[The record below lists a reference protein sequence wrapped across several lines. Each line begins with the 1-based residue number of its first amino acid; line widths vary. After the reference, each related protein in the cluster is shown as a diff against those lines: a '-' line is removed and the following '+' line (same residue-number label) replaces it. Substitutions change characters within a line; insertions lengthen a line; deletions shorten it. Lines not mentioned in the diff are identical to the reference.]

1 MGRVAALDLG
11 ELSLG
16 ICVSDEMQIIPIP
29 VENYIFERF
38 NLDMAFQRVVDLLEQ
53 YKDIELILLGYP
65 LRTDGDKSAAT
76 LLVEDFNELLS
87 NLSVKIRL
95 VDETNS
101 TKNGIEML
109 QNTIKDKEKI
119 KELKDV
125 AAAYIILK
133 DYLETRI

>member
-1 MGRVAALDLG
+1 MGRVADLDLG
-11 ELSLG
+11 EKSLG

-38 NLDMAFQRVVDLLEQ
+38 NLDMAFQRVVDLLEK

-87 NLSVKIRL
+87 KLSVKIRL

-101 TKNGIEML
+101 TKHGIEML
-109 QNTIKDKEKI
+109 QNTIKDKE
-119 KELKDV
+119 
-125 AAAYIILK
+125 
-133 DYLETRI
+133 